1 MFAEHDHDHPT
12 EEAERVPTRPST
24 GVCFVGS
31 FEGRS
36 LITYRHGSQSSAP
49 CWQAGEVAAILGLGG
64 ASELARRLA
73 IDWAAD
79 AREGE
84 HWIRIGELE
93 LDELRYELGER
104 GVIMTASLAE
114 ARSALLLLEPGLALA
129 VAQTCLRASPPPEG
143 PSRRSG
149 EPGKASAGPR
159 LLAHVRERVI
169 PDVAALGRPSGSP
182 FEREVAAIV
191 RERLELERR
200 RWAFGGLDGLCEALE
215 RCAEVDAEVIWAYRV
230 VAAEIALR
238 GELWQLKPT
247 IEHGWLSPKQIAR
260 RHLGVSSQRVGQ
272 VISLLGLR
280 DSKFHSKAVLNKAA
294 GRERAVVSHLYSPAA
309 VGLIER
315 ELKSRGYR
323 RVE

>member
-1 MFAEHDHDHPT
+1 MFAEHHHDHPAD
-12 EEAERVPTRPST
+12 EAQSVPTRPST

-36 LITYRHGSQSSAP
+36 LITYRHASETSESQP

-64 ASELARRLA
+64 ASELVRRLA
-73 IDWAAD
+73 IDWSAD

-93 LDELRYELGER
+93 LDELRFELAER
-104 GVIMTASLAE
+104 GVILSSSLAE

-129 VAQTCLRASPPPEG
+129 VARCSDPANQG
-143 PSRRSG
+143 
-149 EPGKASAGPR
+149 AGRR

-182 FEREVAAIV
+182 LEREVAAIV

-200 RWAFGGLDGLCEALE
+200 RWAFCVLDGLCDALE
-215 RCAEVDAEVIWAYRV
+215 QHAEVDAEVLWAYRV
-230 VAAEIALR
+230 VAAEIAVR

-260 RHLGVSSQRVGQ
+260 RHLGVSGQRVGQ
-272 VISLLGLR
+272 VITLLGLR
-280 DSKFHSKAVLNKAA
+280 DSKFHSKAVLNKVA
-294 GRERAVVSHLYSPAA
+294 GRDRAVVSHLYSPAA

>member
-36 LITYRHGSQSSAP
+36 LITYRHGSQNSAP

-93 LDELRYELGER
+93 LDELRFELGER

-129 VAQTCLRASPPPEG
+129 VCRCS
-143 PSRRSG
+143 
-149 EPGKASAGPR
+149 EPGKTSAGPR
-159 LLAHVRERVI
+159 LLAHVRERVL

-200 RWAFGGLDGLCEALE
+200 RWAFGVLDGLCEALE
-215 RCAEVDAEVIWAYRV
+215 RCGEVDAEVIWAYRV
-230 VAAEIALR
+230 VAAEIAVR

-272 VISLLGLR
+272 VITLLGLR

>member
-1 MFAEHDHDHPT
+1 MFAEHHQDHPA
-12 EEAERVPTRPST
+12 EEAWSEPTQPST
-24 GVCFVGS
+24 GVCFIGS

-36 LITYRHGSQSSAP
+36 LITYRHGSSEPQP
-49 CWQAGEVAAILGLGG
+49 CWQVGDVAAILGLGG

-73 IDWAAD
+73 IDWSAD

-84 HWIRIGELE
+84 HWVRIGELE
-93 LDELRYELGER
+93 LDELRFEIAER
-104 GVIMTASLAE
+104 GVVMTSSLAE

-129 VAQTCLRASPPPEG
+129 VE
-143 PSRRSG
+143 RSS
-149 EPGKASAGPR
+149 EPGNLAAGRR
-159 LLAHVRERVI
+159 LLSHVRERVI
-169 PDVAALGRPSGSP
+169 PDVAAIGRPSGSP
-182 FEREVAAIV
+182 LEREVAAIV

-200 RWAFGGLDGLCEALE
+200 RWAFGVLDGLCDALE
-215 RCAEVDAEVIWAYRV
+215 QNGEVDTEVIWAYRV

-260 RHLGVSSQRVGQ
+260 RHLGVSGQRVGQ

-280 DSKFHSKAVLNKAA
+280 DSKFHSKAVLNKVA
-294 GRERAVVSHLYSPAA
+294 GRDRAVVSHLYSPAA

>member
-1 MFAEHDHDHPT
+1 MFDEQHHDHPAD
-12 EEAERVPTRPST
+12 EATSVRTQPPT

-36 LITYRHGSQSSAP
+36 LIAYRHYPQCSPGAAPSEPQP
-49 CWQAGEVAAILGLGG
+49 CWQAGEIAAILGLGG

-93 LDELRYELGER
+93 LDELRFELAER
-104 GVIMTASLAE
+104 GVIMTSSLAE
-114 ARSALLLLEPGLALA
+114 ASSALLLLEPGLALA
-129 VAQTCLRASPPPEG
+129 VERSRESGNASVG
-143 PSRRSG
+143 R
-149 EPGKASAGPR
+149 R

-169 PDVAALGRPSGSP
+169 PDIAALGRPSGSA
-182 FEREVAAIV
+182 FERQVAAIV

-200 RWAFGGLDGLCEALE
+200 RWAYSVLDGMCEALE
-215 RCAEVDAEVIWAYRV
+215 QHAEVDAEVIWAYRV
-230 VAAEIALR
+230 VAAEIAVR

-260 RHLGVSSQRVGQ
+260 RHLGVTRQRVGQ
-272 VISLLGLR
+272 VITLLGLR
-280 DSKFHSKAVLNKAA
+280 DSKFHSKAVLNKVA
-294 GRERAVVSHLYSPAA
+294 GRDRAVVSHLYSPAA

>member
-1 MFAEHDHDHPT
+1 MFAEHHHDHPAD
-12 EEAERVPTRPST
+12 EAQSVPTRPST

-36 LITYRHGSQSSAP
+36 LITYRHASETSESRP

-64 ASELARRLA
+64 ASELVRRLA
-73 IDWAAD
+73 IDWSAD

-84 HWIRIGELE
+84 HWIRIGELD
-93 LDELRYELGER
+93 LDELRFELAER
-104 GVIMTASLAE
+104 GVILSSSLAE

-129 VAQTCLRASPPPEG
+129 VARCSDPANQG
-143 PSRRSG
+143 
-149 EPGKASAGPR
+149 AGRR

-182 FEREVAAIV
+182 LEREVAAIV

-200 RWAFGGLDGLCEALE
+200 RWAFCVLDGLCDALE
-215 RCAEVDAEVIWAYRV
+215 QHAEVDAEVLWAYRV
-230 VAAEIALR
+230 VAAEIAVR

-260 RHLGVSSQRVGQ
+260 RHLGVSGQRVGQ
-272 VISLLGLR
+272 VITLLGLR
-280 DSKFHSKAVLNKAA
+280 DSKFHSKAVLNKVA
-294 GRERAVVSHLYSPAA
+294 GRDRAVVSHLYSPAA

>member
-1 MFAEHDHDHPT
+1 MFDQHDHDHPA
-12 EEAERVPTRPST
+12 EEAASGPTRPST

-36 LITYRHGSQSSAP
+36 LITYRHGVQQP
-49 CWQAGEVAAILGLGG
+49 CWQAGEIATILGLGG

-73 IDWAAD
+73 IDWSAD

-93 LDELRYELGER
+93 LDELRFELCER
-104 GVIMTASLAE
+104 GVIMTSSLAE

-129 VAQTCLRASPPPEG
+129 VERCSESG
-143 PSRRSG
+143 RS
-149 EPGKASAGPR
+149 SAGHR

-169 PDVAALGRPSGSP
+169 PDLAALGRPSGSP
-182 FEREVAAIV
+182 LEREVAAIV

-200 RWAFGGLDGLCEALE
+200 RWAFGVLDGLCEALE
-215 RCAEVDAEVIWAYRV
+215 QHGEVDAEVIWAYRV

-280 DSKFHSKAVLNKAA
+280 DSKFHSKAILNKAA
-294 GRERAVVSHLYSPAA
+294 GRDRAVVSHLYSPAA